1 MTSRRDFL
9 KGVAAAGTLSGL
21 ASKSEAQAAQA
32 ETQTRAA
39 VSALPPSSYVEAME
53 SDVPGYSEAD
63 VAHYFV
69 RHAASD
75 FMVDVIKSLG
85 IDYIASNPGSSHRGL
100 QESLVNYGGNTK
112 PEWLTCL
119 HEESSIAICQGYAK
133 VAYKPMAMACHSTV
147 GLQHAS
153 MAIYNAYCD
162 RVPLIVFGGNHLDAA
177 ERRPGA
183 EWSHSA
189 QDAAKLVRDFVKW
202 DDTPVSVTH
211 FVESV
216 MRAYKIATTPPMGP
230 VFLSMPGDILDA
242 EGEVEFGAPTRVDA
256 ATRPSQAALEHLAD
270 RLLAASAPVIL
281 AGQELNTS
289 DALAEAVEL
298 AELLGAAVYQ
308 QTVTSTTHFPSEHPL
323 FMGAMTRLQ
332 HVARETL
339 EHYDLLFALGA
350 DVLRMGPH
358 GSVDPLPE
366 GMPLVQVAQRDWE
379 LGKNYPTEIALKADV
394 RETLRALLPVV
405 AAKRTQR
412 QAEAAAKRAKALV
425 ENNWSARR
433 ESLRAKTMELAE
445 VKPIQPDYLMM
456 RIAEELPK
464 DAVIVEE
471 GIPSTRNLLAFHALR
486 DAHCFYGLATGGI
499 GFAIAGAI
507 GVQLALPDRPV
518 MCLVG
523 DGSAMY
529 SIQALWTAAHL
540 NLPIKFVITNNRSYR
555 ILKERLAAY
564 QGDSFRQENFIGMD
578 LRNPAI
584 DFAAL
589 AQSMGVPAHSIS
601 DPEAVVPALRE
612 ALSASGPVLL
622 DVQVFDGYVS

>member
-1 MTSRRDFL
+1 MIRTTGRSAFISILEDEGVQFL
-9 KGVAAAGTLSGL
+9 FGNPGTTELPIMDAL
-21 ASKSEAQAAQA
+21 ASHPDIK
-32 ETQTRAA
+32 
-39 VSALPPSSYVEAME
+39 YV
-53 SDVPGYSEAD
+53 
-63 VAHYFV
+63 
-69 RHAASD
+69 
-75 FMVDVIKSLG
+75 L
-85 IDYIASNPGSSHRGL
+85 GL
-100 QESLVNYGGNTK
+100 QESVVMGM
-112 PEWLTCL
+112 
-119 HEESSIAICQGYAK
+119 ADGYARASGRLA
-133 VAYKPMAMACHSTV
+133 VANVHVAP
-147 GLQHAS
+147 GLGNALGG
-153 MAIYNAYCD
+153 IYNAKFYGSPLLVTAGQHPLGHGLTEPLLYHPL
-162 RVPLIVFGGNHLDAA
+162 VPMVEPL
-177 ERRPGA
+177 
-183 EWSHSA
+183 
-189 QDAAKLVRDFVKW
+189 VKW
-202 DDTPVSVTH
+202 ATEVTRLEDLPRI
-211 FVESV
+211 VR
-216 MRAYKIATTPPMGP
+216 RAVKVALTPPMGP

-456 RIAEELPK
+456 RIAEELPR

-471 GIPSTRNLLAFHALR
+471 GILSTRNFLAFHALR

-564 QGDSFRQENFIGMD
+564 QGDSFRQENIIGMD